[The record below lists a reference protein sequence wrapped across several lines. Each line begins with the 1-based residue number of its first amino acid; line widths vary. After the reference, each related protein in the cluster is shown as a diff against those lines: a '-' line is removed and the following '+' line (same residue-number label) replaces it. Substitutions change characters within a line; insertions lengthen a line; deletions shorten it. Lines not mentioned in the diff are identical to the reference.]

1 MAEST
6 SAPNAKES
14 LVEKIRELAWLHSDH
29 EEFTLA
35 SGRTSRHFFDMKP
48 VMMDP
53 QCAHYL
59 GVLIHAKLEELGG
72 IDTVGGLELGAV
84 PLTGIAI
91 AKAGAGSN
99 LRRFIMRKEP
109 KGRGG
114 RKTGNPPGIEGS
126 TLLSGDRC
134 VILEDVTTTGGSALK
149 AVDRLIEM
157 GCDVVGCITILD
169 RQEGGMEAF
178 SEAGIPLYP
187 LTTLAD
193 IES

>member
-99 LRRFIMRKEP
+99 LRGFIMRKEP

-126 TLLSGDRC
+126 TIQSGDRV

-149 AVDRLIEM
+149 AAGRLRAIGCEVVACISIVDRE
-157 GCDVVGCITILD
+157 
-169 RQEGGMEAF
+169 EGGKEAF
-178 SEAGIPLYP
+178 EGAGIPLIP
-187 LTTLAD
+187 LSTLSDYA
-193 IES
+193 